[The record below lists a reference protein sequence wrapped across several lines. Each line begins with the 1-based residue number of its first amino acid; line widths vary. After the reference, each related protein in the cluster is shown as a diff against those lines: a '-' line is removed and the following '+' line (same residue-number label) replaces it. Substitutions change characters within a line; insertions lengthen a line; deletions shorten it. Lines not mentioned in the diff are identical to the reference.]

1 MHELRVKF
9 QTSIL
14 TLLKRNE
21 VTAVG
26 WTNQL
31 LIQIL
36 TLILLY
42 IILSVLRMISK
53 NNWPTWIHPL
63 DVLLPVLI
71 VMSAIVLSA
80 VSVRPLFLW
89 AVTLWLIIGVGVV
102 WRTFRGRQ
110 LVRYRTFLLIY
121 WRVSD
126 LVWLV
131 IYILA
136 IIGAIIHH

>member
-1 MHELRVKF
+1 M
-9 QTSIL
+9 
-14 TLLKRNE
+14 
-21 VTAVG
+21 G

>member
-1 MHELRVKF
+1 MRVDF

-14 TLLKRNE
+14 TLEKRNE
-21 VTAVG
+21 VTALG

-31 LIQIL
+31 LVQIL

-42 IILSVLRMISK
+42 IILLVLRMISK

-63 DVLLPVLI
+63 DVLLPLLI
-71 VMSAIVLSA
+71 VFSAIALSA

-89 AVTLWLIIGVGVV
+89 AVIVWLIVGVGVV

-110 LVRYRTFLLIY
+110 LVAYRTFLLIY
-121 WRVSD
+121 WRFSD
-126 LVWLV
+126 IVWLI
-131 IYILA
+131 IYVLA
-136 IIGAIIHH
+136 IIGTIFH

>member
-1 MHELRVKF
+1 M
-9 QTSIL
+9 
-14 TLLKRNE
+14 
-21 VTAVG
+21 TAVG
-26 WTNQL
+26 RTNQL

-102 WRTFRGRQ
+102 WQTFRGRQ

-136 IIGAIIHH
+136 IISAIIHH

>member
-1 MHELRVKF
+1 M
-9 QTSIL
+9 
-14 TLLKRNE
+14 KRNE

-102 WRTFRGRQ
+102 WQTFRGRQ

-136 IIGAIIHH
+136 IISAIIHH